1 MAGKIFTDNVV
12 NLALE
17 SCLIRHIPAI
27 MTTRKVDGLSV
38 DELEA
43 LAAESEEVRKHRLD
57 IQHEI
62 EILEEGLKKCKRH
75 KPRPLTGIQPVNIP

>member
-1 MAGKIFTDNVV
+1 MARKIFTDNVV

-17 SCLIRHIPAI
+17 SCLIRQIPTI
-27 MTTRKVDGLSV
+27 MSTKKVDGMSL

-57 IQHEI
+57 IQE
-62 EILEEGLKKCKRH
+62 EVKILEEELGKCKRH
-75 KPRPLTGIQPVNIP
+75 KPRPLTGM

>member
-1 MAGKIFTDNVV
+1 MARKIFTDNVA

-17 SCLIRHIPAI
+17 SCLIRHIPTI
-27 MTTRKVDGLSV
+27 MSTRKVDGMSL

-57 IQHEI
+57 IQE
-62 EILEEGLKKCKRH
+62 EVKILEEGLRKCKRH
-75 KPRPLTGIQPVNIP
+75 KPRPLTGM